1 MPNNQNGTGLPQE
14 MQISPKRYM
23 NTGPQITKRLENFFS
38 VIGQQG
44 VLRFDQ
50 AQCFLGRMT
59 PDPGKM
65 KQPGILSAERT
76 RKILRPWLKEE
87 VILYRT
93 FFNRQKGCIWL
104 TAKGIKYANLHLRYY
119 EPNPATLSHLY
130 AVNDV
135 RLLLAERRP
144 KDTWRSEREIRATQ
158 QNINTKDS
166 TPPHLPD
173 AELISPDGNVRAIEV
188 ELTIK
193 AEQRLEAIVFDFA
206 ANKRYN
212 AIWYFLPESVYSAVT
227 KAVRKLPPEHRKRF
241 VFFSLKGDPYTHE
254 SRESTQES
262 GT

>member
-23 NTGPQITKRLENFFS
+23 NTGPQITKRLEAFFA
-38 VIGQQG
+38 ILGQQG
-44 VLRFDQ
+44 VLRFDH
-50 AQCFLGRMT
+50 AQCVLGRMT

-144 KDTWRSEREIRATQ
+144 KDTWRSEREIRAQ
-158 QNINTKDS
+158 QNVNAKGS
-166 TPPHLPD
+166 TPPHVPD
-173 AELISPDGNVRAIEV
+173 AELISANGNSVIGIEC
-188 ELTIK
+188 ELTVRSEK
-193 AEQRLEAIVFDFA
+193 RLEEIVFDLA
-206 ANKRYN
+206 GNKRYS
-212 AIWYFLPESVYSAVT
+212 AIWYFSPEPVYRAVK
-227 KAVRKLPPEHRKRF
+227 KAVNKLPAEHRKRF
-241 VFFSLKGDPYTHE
+241 VFYTLQGEPYA
-254 SRESTQES
+254 ES
-262 GT
+262 GI